1 MAVTQGQTPAP
12 PGSTGPTEAQR
23 RALKAVVHLIRLVE
37 PLIVD
42 LWRSH
47 ELTLAQVQC
56 LRILS
61 LQPEQAGEL
70 AKKLSM
76 SSTSLTRVLE
86 RLESRGLV
94 ERTVDLHDR
103 RRIWVQ
109 LTETGRSTVS
119 SLTSWYQ
126 SPLFQAIQAMSA
138 DETAELTRVLE
149 DFAQAVQRL
158 DSAEGVDSAASLSEE
173 LR

>member
-1 MAVTQGQTPAP
+1 MMVVERQAET
-12 PGSTGPTEAQR
+12 PTEAQR
-23 RALKAVVHLIRLVE
+23 RALKAVVNLIRLVE

-61 LQPEQAGEL
+61 IQPEQAGEL

-86 RLESRGLV
+86 RLESRGLI

-103 RRIWVQ
+103 RRVWVQ
-109 LTETGRSTVS
+109 LTESGRTTVG

-126 SPLFQAIQAMSA
+126 SPLFQAIRAMSV
-138 DETAELTRVLE
+138 DETDELTRVLE
-149 DFAQAVQRL
+149 QFVKAVQAL
-158 DSAEGVDSAASLSEE
+158 DSLDGAESAPSLSGE